1 MRDGIGGSGGKLTDA
16 HVHLE
21 KGNYTAE
28 WLQQFIAVALR
39 RNVGEIF
46 FLEHTHIF
54 RECECLYEEMAGF
67 NAYQERWYEGKRRK
81 ARPLEEYTDFAKR
94 MKKKNFP
101 VNIRFGLEV
110 CYSPEHEAD
119 IRKLK
124 ENTDFDFLAG
134 AVHFIDGWA
143 FSHLKQPWKPE
154 DYDLRK
160 LYSRY
165 YELLWKLAASGLFSG
180 MAHPNSLQCFGAY
193 PPGDYREAYQKLAE
207 ECRKKRMYV
216 ECSSGLAINYGD
228 SQVGMNPQMLR
239 AMLKNG
245 VPVFTASDAHI
256 PENVGKL
263 VGMMAERIE
272 KARWRQEREAE
283 Q

>member
-1 MRDGIGGSGGKLTDA
+1 M
-16 HVHLE
+16 
-21 KGNYTAE
+21 
-28 WLQQFIAVALR
+28 
-39 RNVGEIF
+39 GEIF

-54 RECECLYEEMAGF
+54 RECECLYKEMAGF

-94 MKKKNFP
+94 MKKKDFP

-110 CYSPEHEAD
+110 CYSPEHEGD

-124 ENTDFDFLAG
+124 ENTNFDFLTG

-143 FSHLKQPWKPE
+143 FSHLRQPWKPE
-154 DYDLRK
+154 EYDLQK

-165 YELLWKLAASGLFSG
+165 YELLWQLASSGLFSG
-180 MAHPNSLQCFGAY
+180 LAHPNSLQCFGAY
-193 PPGDYREAYQKLAE
+193 PPGDYSEVYQKLAE
-207 ECRKKRMYV
+207 ECRQKRMYV

-228 SQVGMNPQMLR
+228 PQVGMNPRMLA

-245 VPVFTASDAHI
+245 VPVLPASDAHI

-263 VGMMAERIE
+263 VGMMTETIE
-272 KARWRQEREAE
+272 EAKRRQQREFE
-283 Q
+283 QQ

>member
-1 MRDGIGGSGGKLTDA
+1 M
-16 HVHLE
+16 
-21 KGNYTAE
+21 
-28 WLQQFIAVALR
+28 
-39 RNVGEIF
+39 GEIF

-54 RECECLYEEMAGF
+54 RECECLYKEMAGF

-94 MKKKNFP
+94 MKKKDFP

-110 CYSPEHEAD
+110 CYSPEHEGD

-124 ENTDFDFLAG
+124 ENTNFDFLTG

-143 FSHLKQPWKPE
+143 FGHLRQPWKPE
-154 DYDLRK
+154 EYDLQK

-165 YELLWKLAASGLFSG
+165 YELLWQLA
-180 MAHPNSLQCFGAY
+180 
-193 PPGDYREAYQKLAE
+193 
-207 ECRKKRMYV
+207 
-216 ECSSGLAINYGD
+216 SSGLAINYGD
-228 SQVGMNPQMLR
+228 PQVGMNPRMLA

-245 VPVFTASDAHI
+245 VPVLTASDAHI

-263 VGMMAERIE
+263 VGMMTETIE
-272 KARWRQEREAE
+272 EAKRRQQREFE
-283 Q
+283 QQ

>member
-81 ARPLEEYTDFAKR
+81 ARPLEEY
-94 MKKKNFP
+94 
-101 VNIRFGLEV
+101 
-110 CYSPEHEAD
+110 
-119 IRKLK
+119 
-124 ENTDFDFLAG
+124 TDFDFLAG

>member
-1 MRDGIGGSGGKLTDA
+1 M
-16 HVHLE
+16 
-21 KGNYTAE
+21 
-28 WLQQFIAVALR
+28 
-39 RNVGEIF
+39 GEIF

-54 RECECLYEEMAGF
+54 RECECLYKEMAGF

-94 MKKKNFP
+94 MKKKDFP

-110 CYSPEHEAD
+110 CYSLEHEGD

-124 ENTDFDFLAG
+124 ENTNFDFLTG

-143 FSHLKQPWKPE
+143 FSHLRQPWKPE
-154 DYDLRK
+154 EYDLQK

-165 YELLWKLAASGLFSG
+165 YELLWQLA
-180 MAHPNSLQCFGAY
+180 
-193 PPGDYREAYQKLAE
+193 
-207 ECRKKRMYV
+207 
-216 ECSSGLAINYGD
+216 SSGLAINYGD
-228 SQVGMNPQMLR
+228 PQVGMNPRMLA

-245 VPVFTASDAHI
+245 VPVLTASDAHI

-263 VGMMAERIE
+263 VGMMTETIE
-272 KARWRQEREAE
+272 EAKRRQQREFE
-283 Q
+283 QQ